1 MLETLLDIYES
12 ISNFDLI
19 YIIITVLS
27 LIKCSRKGFVL
38 SVLAA
43 SKWLLAY
50 VLTLALFP
58 KIKPYVKDVI
68 DNEYVLD
75 VSLGI
80 GIFIIVI
87 FIILMINKAIGKV
100 VTYSGIGTIDKTFGF
115 FFGFIRSYIIV
126 VCIFSTISIV
136 YNHSKWPMKLNKSL
150 FFPYVENNT
159 ISGIVNQKIK
169 DVDVEFNLIPINT
182 NLITYNSIDSINYK

>member
-1 MLETLLDIYES
+1 MLETLLEIYES

-19 YIIITVLS
+19 YIIITLLS

-68 DNEYVLD
+68 DNEYILD

-80 GIFIIVI
+80 GIFIVVI
-87 FIILMINKAIGKV
+87 FLILMINKGIGKV
-100 VTYSGIGTIDKTFGF
+100 VTYSGIGTIDKIFGF

-126 VCIFSTISIV
+126 VCVFSTISII
-136 YNHSKWPMKLNKSL
+136 YNHNKWPMKLDKSL
-150 FFPYVENNT
+150 FFPYVEKGSNYLIEEFPNKKNYEEGKEK
-159 ISGIVNQKIK
+159 IQKI
-169 DVDVEFNLIPINT
+169 
-182 NLITYNSIDSINYK
+182 SS